1 MGRTPTGS
9 SPSVKNT
16 KRCETQIW
24 YQYQLQNCAPESDFG
39 WCNWTSRPAQ
49 IAVLL
54 FFMTTAYESP
64 TRRRK
69 SRLQEASLLEG
80 PMLLLQSIRGFK
92 TNRSLLWLGC
102 VPLALFGLGLF
113 NLSAHAA
120 EMPELSAAFLAN
132 NLWLLVATILVI
144 FMNAGFAMVEAGMCR
159 QKNAVN
165 ILAKNL
171 FVFALAITA
180 YWFVGY
186 SLMYGDAIA
195 AGFLYFN
202 GLFFDPAVTPEL
214 ISEAGLVPSVDFLF
228 QAAFAGTA
236 ATIVSGLV
244 AERVKFGEF
253 VVFSLILTAFI
264 YPIAGSWEWN
274 GGWLNS
280 VGDKE
285 FIDFAGSSIVHSVGA
300 WAGLIGAMLLGPRIG
315 KFIDG
320 KPQAIPGHNMA
331 IATLGA
337 LILWIGWYGFN
348 PGSQLAMDQW
358 VPYVAVTTTLAAAGG
373 AIGAT
378 VISTLTSGKPDLTM
392 IINGI
397 LAGLVS
403 ITAGCGNLTFVGSW
417 VAGLIGGII
426 VVFAVSALD
435 ASGIDDPVGAF
446 SVHGVCGVWGT
457 LVVGLWGFDIQGDGS
472 PLGLLVGGGISQ
484 LGIQALGCAA
494 YAIWTIVTCWI
505 AWSVIGGLFGGIRV
519 TEREETEG
527 LDIGEHGM
535 EAYPDFVSSGR

>member
-1 MGRTPTGS
+1 
-9 SPSVKNT
+9 
-16 KRCETQIW
+16 
-24 YQYQLQNCAPESDFG
+24 
-39 WCNWTSRPAQ
+39 
-49 IAVLL
+49 
-54 FFMTTAYESP
+54 MTTALHPPS
-64 TRRRK
+64 RRRK
-69 SRLQEASLLEG
+69 ARLQEASLLEG

-92 TNRSLLWLGC
+92 SNRAILWLAC
-102 VPLALFGLGLF
+102 VPLALFGLGIF
-113 NLSAHAA
+113 NLSARAA
-120 EMPELSAAFLAN
+120 EMPALSAQFLAN

-171 FVFALAITA
+171 FVFALAVTA
-180 YWFVGY
+180 YWFCGY
-186 SLMYGDAIA
+186 SLMYGNPVA
-195 AGFLYFN
+195 AGWLYFN
-202 GLFFDPAVTPEL
+202 SLFFDPTVTPEI
-214 ISEAGLVPSVDFLF
+214 ISSDGLVPTVDFLF

-253 VVFSLILTAFI
+253 VIFALVLTAVI
-264 YPIAGSWEWN
+264 YPISGSWQWN
-274 GGWLNS
+274 TNDGGAGWLNQL
-280 VGDKE
+280 G

-300 WAGLIGAMLLGPRIG
+300 WAGLVGAMLLGPRIG
-315 KFIDG
+315 KYVNG
-320 KPQAIPGHNMA
+320 KTQAMPGHNMA

-348 PGSQLAMDQW
+348 PGSELQMDQY
-358 VPYVAVTTTLAAAGG
+358 VAYVAVTTTLAAAGG

-403 ITAGCGNLTFVGSW
+403 ITAGCGNMTMVGSW

-426 VVFAVSALD
+426 VVFSVAALD
-435 ASGIDDPVGAF
+435 AAGIDDPVGAF

-457 LVVGLWGFDIQGDGS
+457 VVIGLWGVKGMAPEDFSVGI
-472 PLGLLVGGGISQ
+472 GLFNGGGFSQ
-484 LGIQALGCAA
+484 LGIQALGAGA
-494 YAIWTIVTCWI
+494 YAIWAIVTCWI
-505 AWSVIGGLFGGIRV
+505 AWSVIGAMFGGIRV
-519 TEREETEG
+519 SEEEEING

-535 EAYPDFVSSGR
+535 EAYPDFASAGN

>member
-1 MGRTPTGS
+1 
-9 SPSVKNT
+9 
-16 KRCETQIW
+16 
-24 YQYQLQNCAPESDFG
+24 
-39 WCNWTSRPAQ
+39 
-49 IAVLL
+49 
-54 FFMTTAYESP
+54 MTTALHTPS
-64 TRRRK
+64 RRSK
-69 SRLQEASLLEG
+69 SRLQEVSLLNG
-80 PMLLLQSIRGFK
+80 PMLLLKSIRGFR
-92 TNRSLLWLGC
+92 TNRSLTWLAC
-102 VPLALFGLGLF
+102 VPVALMGLGLF
-113 NLSAHAA
+113 NLTAHAA
-120 EMPELSAAFLAN
+120 ELPDLNAAFLAN

-171 FVFALAITA
+171 FVFALAVTA
-180 YWFVGY
+180 YWFIGF
-186 SLMYGDAIA
+186 SLMYGSAFWDGI
-195 AGFLYFN
+195 LYYGKGGAL
-202 GLFFDPAVTPEL
+202 GLFFDPTVTPEMVTDG
-214 ISEAGLVPSVDFLF
+214 SLVPSVDFLF

-253 VVFSLILTAFI
+253 VIFALVLTAFI
-264 YPIAGSWEWN
+264 YPISGSWQWN
-274 GGWLNS
+274 GGWLAEM
-280 VGDKE
+280 G

-300 WAGLIGAMLLGPRIG
+300 WAGLVGAMLLVPRIG
-315 KFIDG
+315 KYVNG
-320 KPQAIPGHNMA
+320 RTQAIPGHNMA

-348 PGSQLAMDQW
+348 PGSVLAMDQT
-358 VPYVAVTTTLAAAGG
+358 VAYVAVTTTLAAAGG

-378 VISTLTSGKPDLTM
+378 VVSTITSGKPDLTM

-403 ITAGCGNLTFVGSW
+403 ITAGCGNMTMVGSW

-426 VVFAVSALD
+426 VVFAVAALD
-435 ASGIDDPVGAF
+435 NSGIDDPVGAF

-457 LVVGLWGFDIQGDGS
+457 LVVGLWGVDGATGI
-472 PLGLLVGGGISQ
+472 GLFNGGGISQ
-484 LGIQALGCAA
+484 LGIQAVGCAA

-505 AWSVIGGLFGGIRV
+505 AWSIIGALFGGIRV
-519 TEREETEG
+519 TEEEEING

-535 EAYPDFVSSGR
+535 EAYPDFASAGN

>member
-1 MGRTPTGS
+1 MTS
-9 SPSVKNT
+9 ALNSP
-16 KRCETQIW
+16 
-24 YQYQLQNCAPESDFG
+24 P
-39 WCNWTSRPAQ
+39 
-49 IAVLL
+49 
-54 FFMTTAYESP
+54 
-64 TRRRK
+64 RRRTV
-69 SRLQEASLLEG
+69 RLQEASLLEG
-80 PMLLLQSIRGFK
+80 PMILFRSLRGFSSH
-92 TNRSLLWLGC
+92 RSLMWLAC

-120 EMPELSAAFLAN
+120 EMPELTAAFLAN
-132 NLWLLVATILVI
+132 NLWLLIATILVI

-171 FVFALAITA
+171 FVFALAVTA

-186 SLMYGDAIA
+186 SLMYGNAIA
-195 AGFLYFN
+195 AGWLFFN
-202 GLFFDPAVTPEL
+202 GLFFDPTVTPE
-214 ISEAGLVPSVDFLF
+214 IIGEAGLVPTVDFLF

-253 VVFSLILTAFI
+253 VVFSLVLTALI
-264 YPIAGSWEWN
+264 YPISGSWQWN
-274 GGWLNS
+274 GGWLAEA
-280 VGDKE
+280 G

-300 WAGLIGAMLLGPRIG
+300 WAGLVGAMLLGPRLG
-315 KFIDG
+315 KFVDG
-320 KPQAIPGHNMA
+320 KAQAMPGHNMA

-378 VISTLTSGKPDLTM
+378 IVSTVTSGKPDLTM

-403 ITAGCGNLTFVGSW
+403 ITAGCANLTMSGAW
-417 VAGLIGGII
+417 LAGLVGGVI
-426 VVFAVSALD
+426 VVFSVSALD
-435 ASGIDDPVGAF
+435 SLGIDDPVGAF
-446 SVHGVCGVWGT
+446 SVHGVCGIWGT
-457 LVVGLWGFDIQGDGS
+457 LVIGLWGYDIQGTGEG
-472 PLGLLVGGGISQ
+472 LGLLTGGGFGQ
-484 LGIQALGCAA
+484 LWTQFVGCAA
-494 YAIWTIVTCWI
+494 YGIWTVVTCWL
-505 AWSVIGGLFGGIRV
+505 AWTIIGSFFGGIRV
-519 TEREETEG
+519 SENEEIAG

-535 EAYPDFVSSGR
+535 EAYPDFASAGN

>member
-1 MGRTPTGS
+1 
-9 SPSVKNT
+9 
-16 KRCETQIW
+16 
-24 YQYQLQNCAPESDFG
+24 
-39 WCNWTSRPAQ
+39 
-49 IAVLL
+49 
-54 FFMTTAYESP
+54 MTTALHPPS
-64 TRRRK
+64 RRRK
-69 SRLQEASLLEG
+69 ARLQEASLIEG

-92 TNRSLLWLGC
+92 SNRSMLWLGC
-102 VPLALFGLGLF
+102 VPLALFGLGIF
-113 NLSAHAA
+113 NLSARAA
-120 EMPELSAAFLAN
+120 EMPALSAQFLAN

-171 FVFALAITA
+171 FVFALAVTA
-180 YWFVGY
+180 YWFCGY
-186 SLMYGDAIA
+186 SLMYGDPVV
-195 AGFLYFN
+195 AGWLYFN
-202 GLFFDPAVTPEL
+202 SLFFDPTVTPEI
-214 ISEAGLVPSVDFLF
+214 ISSDGLVPTVDFLF

-253 VVFSLILTAFI
+253 VIFALVLTAVI
-264 YPIAGSWEWN
+264 YPISGSWQWN
-274 GGWLNS
+274 GGWLS
-280 VGDKE
+280 ELG

-300 WAGLIGAMLLGPRIG
+300 WAGVVGAMLLGPRIG
-315 KFIDG
+315 KYVNG
-320 KPQAIPGHNMA
+320 KTQAMPGHNMA

-348 PGSQLAMDQW
+348 PGSELAMDQY
-358 VPYVAVTTTLAAAGG
+358 VAYVAVTTTLAAAGG

-403 ITAGCGNLTFVGSW
+403 ITAGCGNMTMVGSW

-426 VVFAVSALD
+426 VVFSVAALD
-435 ASGIDDPVGAF
+435 AAGIDDPVGAF

-457 LVVGLWGFDIQGDGS
+457 VVVGLWGVKGMS
-472 PLGLLVGGGISQ
+472 PEDFSVGIGLFNGGGFSQ
-484 LGIQALGCAA
+484 LGIQALGAGA
-494 YAIWTIVTCWI
+494 YAIWALVTCWI
-505 AWSVIGGLFGGIRV
+505 AWSVIGALFGGIRV
-519 TEREETEG
+519 TEEEEING

-535 EAYPDFVSSGR
+535 EAYPDFASAGN

>member
-1 MGRTPTGS
+1 
-9 SPSVKNT
+9 
-16 KRCETQIW
+16 
-24 YQYQLQNCAPESDFG
+24 
-39 WCNWTSRPAQ
+39 
-49 IAVLL
+49 
-54 FFMTTAYESP
+54 MTTAFP
-64 TRRRK
+64 APPQRRRK
-69 SRLQEASLLEG
+69 TLQEASLLEG
-80 PMLLLQSIRGFK
+80 PMLLLKSIRGFSS
-92 TNRSLLWLGC
+92 NRAMTWLAC
-102 VPLALFGLGLF
+102 APLALMGLGIF
-113 NLSAHAA
+113 TLSAKA
-120 EMPELSAAFLAN
+120 EELPELSAAFLAN

-171 FVFALAITA
+171 FVFALAVTA

-186 SLMYGDAIA
+186 SFMYGDSVIDGWLYF
-195 AGFLYFN
+195 AGF
-202 GLFFDPAVTPEL
+202 FFDPTVTAET
-214 ISEAGLVPSVDFLF
+214 ISDAGLVPTVDFLF

-244 AERVKFGEF
+244 AERIKFGEF
-253 VVFSLILTAFI
+253 VIFALVLTAFI
-264 YPIAGSWEWN
+264 YPVAGSWEWN

-280 VGDKE
+280 VGSVE

-300 WAGLIGAMLLGPRIG
+300 WAGLVGAMLLGPRIG
-315 KFIDG
+315 KYVGG
-320 KPQAIPGHNMA
+320 KVQAIPGHNMS

-358 VPYVAVTTTLAAAGG
+358 VPYVAVTTTLGAAGG

-378 VISTLTSGKPDLTM
+378 VISTITSKKPDLTM

-403 ITAGCGNLTFVGSW
+403 VTAGCGNLTLTGSW
-417 VAGLIGGII
+417 VAGLVGGII
-426 VVFAVSALD
+426 VVFSVAALD
-435 ASGIDDPVGAF
+435 AAGIDDPVGAF

-457 LVVGLWGFDIQGDGS
+457 LVIGLWGFDVQGDGS
-472 PLGLLVGGGISQ
+472 PLGLLVGGGIEQ
-484 LGIQALGCAA
+484 LGIQALGTAA
-494 YAIWTIVTCWI
+494 YAIWTVVTCFI
-505 AWSVIGGLFGGIRV
+505 AWQIIGALFGGIRF
-519 TEREETEG
+519 TEQEETEG

-535 EAYPDFVSSGR
+535 EAYAGFSTTNN

>member
-1 MGRTPTGS
+1 
-9 SPSVKNT
+9 
-16 KRCETQIW
+16 
-24 YQYQLQNCAPESDFG
+24 
-39 WCNWTSRPAQ
+39 
-49 IAVLL
+49 
-54 FFMTTAYESP
+54 MTTALHPPS
-64 TRRRK
+64 RRRK
-69 SRLQEASLLEG
+69 ARLQEASLIEG

-92 TNRSLLWLGC
+92 SNRSMLWLGC
-102 VPLALFGLGLF
+102 VPLALFGLGIF
-113 NLSAHAA
+113 NLSARAA
-120 EMPELSAAFLAN
+120 EMPALSAQFLAN

-171 FVFALAITA
+171 FVFALAVTA
-180 YWFVGY
+180 YWFCGY
-186 SLMYGDAIA
+186 SLMYGDPVA
-195 AGFLYFN
+195 AGWLYFN
-202 GLFFDPAVTPEL
+202 SLFFDPTVTPEI
-214 ISEAGLVPSVDFLF
+214 ISSDGLVPTVDFLF

-253 VVFSLILTAFI
+253 VIFALVLTAVI
-264 YPIAGSWEWN
+264 YPISGSWQWN
-274 GGWLNS
+274 GGWLS
-280 VGDKE
+280 ELG

-300 WAGLIGAMLLGPRIG
+300 WAGLVGAMLLGPRIG
-315 KFIDG
+315 KYVNG
-320 KPQAIPGHNMA
+320 KTQAMPGHNMA

-348 PGSQLAMDQW
+348 PGSELQMDQY
-358 VPYVAVTTTLAAAGG
+358 VAYVAVTTTLAAAGG

-403 ITAGCGNLTFVGSW
+403 ITAGCGNMTMVGSW
-417 VAGLIGGII
+417 IAGLIGGII
-426 VVFAVSALD
+426 VVFSVAALD
-435 ASGIDDPVGAF
+435 AAGIDDPVGAF

-457 LVVGLWGFDIQGDGS
+457 VVVGLWGIKGMS
-472 PLGLLVGGGISQ
+472 PEDFSVGIGLFNGGGFSQ
-484 LGIQALGCAA
+484 LGIQALGAGA
-494 YAIWTIVTCWI
+494 YAIWALVTCWI
-505 AWSVIGGLFGGIRV
+505 AWSVIGTMFGGIRV
-519 TEREETEG
+519 TEEEEING

-535 EAYPDFVSSGR
+535 EAYPDFASAGN

>member
-1 MGRTPTGS
+1 
-9 SPSVKNT
+9 
-16 KRCETQIW
+16 
-24 YQYQLQNCAPESDFG
+24 
-39 WCNWTSRPAQ
+39 
-49 IAVLL
+49 
-54 FFMTTAYESP
+54 
-64 TRRRK
+64 
-69 SRLQEASLLEG
+69 
-80 PMLLLQSIRGFK
+80 MLLLQSIRGFK
-92 TNRSLLWLGC
+92 SNRAILWLAC
-102 VPLALFGLGLF
+102 VPLALFGLGIF
-113 NLSAHAA
+113 NLSARAA
-120 EMPELSAAFLAN
+120 EMPALSAQFLAN

-171 FVFALAITA
+171 FVFALAVTA
-180 YWFVGY
+180 YWFCGY
-186 SLMYGDAIA
+186 SLMYGNPVA
-195 AGFLYFN
+195 AGWLYFN
-202 GLFFDPAVTPEL
+202 SLFFDPTVTPEI
-214 ISEAGLVPSVDFLF
+214 ISSDGLVPTVDFLF

-253 VVFSLILTAFI
+253 VIFALVLTAVI
-264 YPIAGSWEWN
+264 YPISGSWQWN
-274 GGWLNS
+274 TNDGGAGWLNQL
-280 VGDKE
+280 G

-300 WAGLIGAMLLGPRIG
+300 WAGLVGAMLLGPRIG
-315 KFIDG
+315 KYVNG
-320 KPQAIPGHNMA
+320 KTQAMPGHNMA

-348 PGSQLAMDQW
+348 PGSELQMDQY
-358 VPYVAVTTTLAAAGG
+358 VAYVAVTTTLAAAGG

-403 ITAGCGNLTFVGSW
+403 ITAGCGNMTMVGSW

-426 VVFAVSALD
+426 VVFSVAALD
-435 ASGIDDPVGAF
+435 AAGIDDPVGAF

-457 LVVGLWGFDIQGDGS
+457 VVIGLWGVKGMAPEDFSVGI
-472 PLGLLVGGGISQ
+472 GLFNGGGFSQ
-484 LGIQALGCAA
+484 LGIQALGAGA
-494 YAIWTIVTCWI
+494 YAIWAIVTCWI
-505 AWSVIGGLFGGIRV
+505 AWSVIGAMFGGIRV
-519 TEREETEG
+519 SEEEEING

-535 EAYPDFVSSGR
+535 EAYPDFASAGN

>member
-1 MGRTPTGS
+1 MQLGCVQSDTPSGMTRS
-9 SPSVKNT
+9 SAIS
-16 KRCETQIW
+16 
-24 YQYQLQNCAPESDFG
+24 
-39 WCNWTSRPAQ
+39 
-49 IAVLL
+49 
-54 FFMTTAYESP
+54 FMTTAFQAPPE
-64 TRRRK
+64 RRRK
-69 SRLQEASLLEG
+69 TLQEANLLEA
-80 PMLLLQSIRGFK
+80 PLMLIKSIRGFSS
-92 TNRSLLWLGC
+92 NRAMTWLAC
-102 VPLALFGLGLF
+102 APLALMGLGIF
-113 NLSAHAA
+113 TLSAKA
-120 EMPELSAAFLAN
+120 EELPDLNAAFLAN
-132 NLWLLVATILVI
+132 NLWLLVASILVI

-171 FVFALAITA
+171 FVFALAVTA

-186 SLMYGDAIA
+186 SFMYGDAAID
-195 AGFLYFN
+195 GWLYFG
-202 GLFFDPAVTPEL
+202 GLFFDPTVTAET
-214 ISEAGLVPSVDFLF
+214 ISDAGLVPTVDFLF

-244 AERVKFGEF
+244 AERIKFGEF
-253 VVFSLILTAFI
+253 VIFALVLTAVI

-280 VGDKE
+280 VGNKE

-300 WAGLIGAMLLGPRIG
+300 WAGLVGAALLGPRIG
-315 KFIDG
+315 KYVGG
-320 KPQAIPGHNMA
+320 KVQAIPGHNMS

-358 VPYVAVTTTLAAAGG
+358 VPYVAVTTTLGAAGG

-378 VISTLTSGKPDLTM
+378 VISTITSKKPDLTM

-403 ITAGCGNLTFVGSW
+403 VTAGCGNLTLTGSW
-417 VAGLIGGII
+417 VAGLVGGII
-426 VVFAVSALD
+426 VVFSVSALD
-435 ASGIDDPVGAF
+435 SAGIDDPVGAF

-457 LVVGLWGFDIQGDGS
+457 LVIGLWGFDVQGDGS
-472 PLGLLVGGGISQ
+472 PLGLLVGGGIEQ
-484 LGIQALGCAA
+484 LGIQALGTAA
-494 YAIWTIVTCWI
+494 YAIWTVVTCFI
-505 AWSVIGGLFGGIRV
+505 AWQIIGALFGGIRV
-519 TEREETEG
+519 TEQEETEG

-535 EAYPDFVSSGR
+535 EAYAGFSTTNN